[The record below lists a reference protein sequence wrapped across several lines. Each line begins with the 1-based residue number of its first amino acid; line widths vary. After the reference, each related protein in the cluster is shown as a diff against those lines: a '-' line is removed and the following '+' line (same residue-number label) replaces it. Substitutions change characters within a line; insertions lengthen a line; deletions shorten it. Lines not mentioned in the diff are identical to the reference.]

1 MYQALIDL
9 AKNKDQKSADTII
22 EAIKANNKED
32 LCLTIKGYAQL
43 EGLSKFIHEDL
54 KTKQHLY

>member
-9 AKNKDQKSADTII
+9 AKNKDQKSADVII
-22 EAIKANNKED
+22 EAIKANNKDD

-43 EGLSKFIHEDL
+43 EGLSKFIHEDI
-54 KTKQHLY
+54 KTK